1 MSIVKTNIY
10 YTYEIMMD
18 NLYELNQTY
27 PFLQIQN
34 FGFSVLG
41 KSIPVIRLGMGKK
54 HVFYSGAIHRK

>member
-27 PFLQIQN
+27 PFIQIQK